1 MITSRLIPKIAYYQK
16 YLGILLIII
25 GLPLIFIDSGTG
37 AEMPLMTGLFIIY
50 ISKEKIEDERSVNL
64 KVTSLY
70 FSFFLGYALKLI
82 TSNLF
87 SNGVIG
93 WELVEINHFIIF
105 IFAIALITY
114 YVRLHLL
121 K

>member
-1 MITSRLIPKIAYYQK
+1 MTASRLIPKIAYYQK
-16 YLGILLIII
+16 YLGILLLVI
-25 GLPLIFIDSGTG
+25 GLPVIFIDSAPG

-50 ISKEKIEDERSVNL
+50 ISKEKIEDERSLNL

-70 FSFFLGYALKLI
+70 FSFFICYALKLI
-82 TSNLF
+82 TSNLH
-87 SNGVIG
+87 SNGIIG

-105 IFAIALITY
+105 VFGIALITY
-114 YVRLHLL
+114 YLRLHLL